1 MKNVRKLIYGLLVV
15 IVVSAGTLA
24 CSTANGQTANP
35 TIVISGLEW
44 TDITSCHYPRNSD
57 FLVCESAWDAGT
69 VTVTAHGQ
77 SVQTT
82 WGQPSTAHTIA
93 QALCSEMTSSFA
105 VQCTGTTDLDSRDTQ
120 LNITDA
126 NYYWITT
133 SVTDSVYNSYCPC
146 YNSSYFSAYAN
157 NVGAMGHLN
166 PKYIVMGVTYA
177 PPGHL
182 SSVTYGSSTMVGTT
196 NTNNSSFK
204 QGYSLSVS
212 IKGCAGDT
220 TASTGIPGF
229 SGGVCVTGTTSSSW
243 SQQSVNSNSIA
254 IQNMVSIQNKT
265 TGTPDDF
272 NPVNHDYDLIWVW
285 LNPISRFS
293 VWSDVNNVEW
303 NGYGFDMTD
312 QPAMDVWPVALGYL
326 NGDFKRTDGTPCY
339 AIDSTCD
346 AEDAQ
351 VLARSWV
358 TNQIWPTGEQAGLT
372 LSDLGQIAKAD
383 PWGNNPAYAIQ
394 LGTVS
399 PPTTTDGRFTIVPV
413 NGSNSQ
419 SFDYKQAA
427 PGNGSGLSTTYTNQN
442 TVTNTV
448 SSGNNYEYQHAF
460 SIEVQFVGTFFWQ
473 TVGYD
478 FKQTSTFTWD
488 HGHMTTNTNTNTSTD
503 TVTIVGPSCPAAPPG
518 PCNPQYTSFPQ
529 FDVYQDNIFGSFA
542 FWGVN

>member
-1 MKNVRKLIYGLLVV
+1 MYGLFVV
-15 IVVSAGTLA
+15 LALCLSTFWCCTASA
-24 CSTANGQTANP
+24 ANP

-44 TDITSCHYPRNSD
+44 TDVIGCHYPRSSD
-57 FLVCESAWDAGT
+57 NLVCTYAWDAGT

-93 QALCSEMTSSFA
+93 QALCSQMTSTFA

-120 LNITDA
+120 LNLTDS

-133 SVTDSVYNSYCPC
+133 SVTDTVYNSWTRS
-146 YNSSYFSAYAN
+146 YNSPYFSAYPSN
-157 NVGAMGHLN
+157 LGDMGHLN
-166 PKYIVMGVTYA
+166 PKYIVIGVTYA
-177 PPGHL
+177 PPGH
-182 SSVTYGSSTMVGTT
+182 SSTVTYGSSTMVGTT
-196 NTNNSSFK
+196 NTNSSSFK

-212 IKGCAGDT
+212 IKGCAGDVT
-220 TASTGIPGF
+220 TSTGIPGF
-229 SGGVCVTGTTSSSW
+229 SGGVCVTGTTDSSH
-243 SQQSVNSNSIA
+243 SQQSVNSNSIT
-254 IQNMVSIQNKT
+254 IQNTVSIQNKT
-265 TGTPDDF
+265 TGTPGDF
-272 NPVNHDYDLIWVW
+272 NPVNHDYDLVWLW
-285 LNPISRFS
+285 LNPLVRFS

-312 QPAMDVWPVALGYL
+312 QPAMDIWPVLLGYL
-326 NGDFKRTDGTPCY
+326 NGDFKRSDGTPCY
-339 AIDSTCD
+339 ATDSSCD
-346 AEDAQ
+346 AEDAN

-358 TNQIWPTGEQAGLT
+358 TQSCTAGVNCQVWPTGEQPGLT
-372 LSDLGQIAKAD
+372 LNDLAQIAKAD

-394 LGTVS
+394 LGTAS

-413 NGSNSQ
+413 SNGNSQ
-419 SFDYKQAA
+419 SFEYKQAG
-427 PGNGSGLSTTYTNQN
+427 PGNGSGLSQTYTNQN

-448 SSGNNYEYQHAF
+448 SNGNNYEIQQAF
-460 SIEVQFVGTFFWQ
+460 SIEVQSQGTFFWQ

-488 HGHMTTNTNTNTSTD
+488 HSHMTTNANTNTSTD
-503 TVTIVGPSCPAAPPG
+503 TLTIVGPPCPAAPPG
-518 PCNPQYTSFPQ
+518 PCNPQYTGFPQ